1 MKKLEEILTA
11 LREELPYLKKKF
23 NVKTIGL
30 FGSYV
35 RDEQTEKSDLDMLV
49 DFEKPIGFF
58 KLINLEEYIAEKL
71 GTKVEVVTPGALK
84 ERIKPYIMRDIVY
97 V

>member
-1 MKKLEEILTA
+1 MKKLEEIQTA
-11 LREELPYLKKKF
+11 LKEELPYLRKKF
-23 NVKTIGL
+23 NVKKIGL

-49 DFEKPIGFF
+49 DFEKPLGFF
-58 KLINLEEYIAEKL
+58 KLINLEDYISKKL

-84 ERIKPYIMRDIVY
+84 ERIKPYIMRDIIY